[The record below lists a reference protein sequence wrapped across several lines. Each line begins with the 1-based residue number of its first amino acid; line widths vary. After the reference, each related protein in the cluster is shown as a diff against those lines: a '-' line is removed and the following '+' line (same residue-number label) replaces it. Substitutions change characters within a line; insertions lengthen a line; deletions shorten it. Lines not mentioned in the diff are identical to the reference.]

1 MARLYIALAFFAAI
15 AFCGYVA
22 FAPNV
27 PAWVRH
33 LFHVMLGLIIVGM
46 VAGISWGVS
55 EFIARTA

>member
-15 AFCGYVA
+15 ALCGYVA
-22 FAPNV
+22 FAPSV

-46 VAGISWGVS
+46 VAGIAWAVS
-55 EFIARTA
+55 EFIARAT